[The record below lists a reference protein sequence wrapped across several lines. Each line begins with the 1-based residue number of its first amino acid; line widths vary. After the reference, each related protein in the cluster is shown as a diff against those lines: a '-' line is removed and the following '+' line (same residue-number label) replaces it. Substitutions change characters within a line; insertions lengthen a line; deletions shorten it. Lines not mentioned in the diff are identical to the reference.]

1 MDRAQEMALRAL
13 GRAAAGSAARAGA
26 DSQSPSLVRRLATV
40 TRANGDGTLDVDL
53 GTAAV
58 PLPMAGLRMTTAC
71 AGAKAGDRVV
81 VDTQGRTSL
90 VTGVLA

>member
-1 MDRAQEMALRAL
+1 MALRAL

-26 DSQSPSLVRRLATV
+26 DSQSPSLTRRLATV

-53 GTAAV
+53 GTTAV
-58 PLPMAGLRMTTAC
+58 PLPMAGVRMTTAC